1 MTKTIY
7 ARRHENKPK
16 GEKQTMNMN
25 KLMAVTAVCVAVV
38 FLPAYADTVE
48 WNGEAGNG
56 SLSDGGNWVGGV
68 APVAGDA
75 LDFSSIAS
83 ATTLNADFGDGRTFG
98 AVTMGNGVITFT
110 GAFAV
115 ASFSNYANVAVGAN
129 STVTINNNL
138 SFAAGQ
144 PLCNTIAAGGKLHLK
159 GSLTLTH
166 GTAADFLFAKSNCD
180 GAVVAEGG
188 ITIAGKGWTVMNTRA
203 LVLGLKGISFSK
215 DVPLIF
221 TNNGTVYSLGATT
234 VLGTAGMG
242 SYCGSTPLTIC
253 TTQFESDQPATI
265 TFAGNFT
272 GRRNYWA
279 AGVVTGCGKVVF
291 PSTSSSNRGITVTD
305 GSTLAM
311 TPGVNMTGAGGETLA
326 VNSGATL
333 EVAAAGTV
341 GTSGKLTFAAG
352 STLDI
357 AACSAGYAVLSV
369 SQTLTLPSSGTVNLT
384 LNGGA
389 FTPGVYVIL
398 ANSGVTAAMGEKFSF
413 STGGEPA
420 AWSVVGNRLVLTVGS
435 VPANRWTGAAG
446 DGKMSNG
453 ANWGGGVAPSGGSA
467 LDFSAVAIATTVNA
481 DIADAAFDVLT
492 MGSGVITFT
501 GALTASAFSDY
512 SRIAVGANSSVTI
525 DNSLSFTGNNKILCN
540 AVAAGGKLRVTGS
553 LTIAHASGDFYFT
566 QNNSAGAVS
575 VDGRITL
582 NSPGWVVLSAK
593 ALAVGEDGIAFSRE
607 NCRLC
612 VFNNASLYPLCAT
625 ASMGTAGLNA
635 YSVNNGS
642 TFTICTTQFESDQP
656 ATITFSGR
664 IGGVRNYW
672 NGVAVTGCGRVV
684 FTSDSYTDRALT
696 VNDGATLAM
705 TPGCSTTS
713 AVDQTFTVNSG
724 ATLEVPA
731 SGTTTLGFNKTIINS
746 GATLAFNFTDRM
758 AAPVLALG
766 SNGTSSLPGTV
777 DVKVSASVGVA
788 PKVGKYALTSGMDFT
803 GKTVNLIDKPKW
815 ARGVSVDEN
824 GNLMLTVISNGLVIL
839 VK

>member
-1 MTKTIY
+1 MSM
-7 ARRHENKPK
+7 R
-16 GEKQTMNMN
+16 
-25 KLMAVTAVCVAVV
+25 KLMKFVMVCAAVAASPVC
-38 FLPAYADTVE
+38 ADTVE

-129 STVTINNNL
+129 STVTINNNI
-138 SFAAGQ
+138 SFATAQ

-166 GTAADFLFAKSNCD
+166 STGDFLFAKSNCD

-188 ITIAGKGWTVMNTRA
+188 IAIAGKGWTVMNTRA

-215 DVPLIF
+215 DVPIIF

-234 VLGTAGMG
+234 VLGTAEMG
-242 SYCGSTPLTIC
+242 SYCGSKPLTIC

-272 GRRNYWA
+272 GRRTYWA

-291 PSTSSSNRGITVTD
+291 PSTSSSNRGITATD

-326 VNSGATL
+326 VNPGATL

-341 GTSGKLTFAAG
+341 GTRGNLTFAAG

-413 STGGEPA
+413 STSGETA
-420 AWSVVGNRLVLTVGS
+420 AWSVVGDRLVLTVGS

-446 DGKMSNG
+446 DGNMSNG
-453 ANWGGGVAPSGGSA
+453 ANWGGGVAPT
-467 LDFSAVAIATTVNA
+467 D
-481 DIADAAFDVLT
+481 
-492 MGSGVITFT
+492 
-501 GALTASAFSDY
+501 
-512 SRIAVGANSSVTI
+512 
-525 DNSLSFTGNNKILCN
+525 
-540 AVAAGGKLRVTGS
+540 
-553 LTIAHASGDFYFT
+553 
-566 QNNSAGAVS
+566 
-575 VDGRITL
+575 
-582 NSPGWVVLSAK
+582 
-593 ALAVGEDGIAFSRE
+593 
-607 NCRLC
+607 
-612 VFNNASLYPLCAT
+612 
-625 ASMGTAGLNA
+625 GTA
-635 YSVNNGS
+635 
-642 TFTICTTQFESDQP
+642 I
-656 ATITFSGR
+656 
-664 IGGVRNYW
+664 
-672 NGVAVTGCGRVV
+672 
-684 FTSDSYTDRALT
+684 SDS
-696 VNDGATLAM
+696 
-705 TPGCSTTS
+705 
-713 AVDQTFTVNSG
+713 
-724 ATLEVPA
+724 
-731 SGTTTLGFNKTIINS
+731 
-746 GATLAFNFTDRM
+746 
-758 AAPVLALG
+758 
-766 SNGTSSLPGTV
+766 
-777 DVKVSASVGVA
+777 
-788 PKVGKYALTSGMDFT
+788 
-803 GKTVNLIDKPKW
+803 
-815 ARGVSVDEN
+815 
-824 GNLMLTVISNGLVIL
+824 
-839 VK
+839 